1 MGAVVRDSIVM
12 QHDVQVE
19 KGAEVD
25 RVIVD
30 KETRIG
36 AGAQLGFGENG
47 VPNKACP
54 EHLSSGLTLVG
65 KGADLP
71 EGIRVGRNARIGAAV
86 TPRDFTGD
94 VPAGGVVDGPDS
106 RH

>member
-1 MGAVVRDSIVM
+1 VRV
-12 QHDVQVE
+12 
-19 KGAEVD
+19 
-25 RVIVD
+25 
-30 KETRIG
+30 G
-36 AGAQLGFGENG
+36 AGAAVGHGDG
-47 VPNKACP
+47 GSPNRACP

-71 EGIRVGRNARIGAAV
+71 EGIRIGRNARIGAAV

-94 VPAGGVVDGPDS
+94 VEPGGVVDGPDS